1 MFNPLLE
8 DLTSLKD
15 QELETRLS
23 DLGRKQG
30 IAFRIGNSALAMQV
44 SIVIE
49 AVREEMAR
57 RQSEATKKLLEKQN
71 KNLDGLINVG

>member
-44 SIVIE
+44 SVVIE
-49 AVREEMAR
+49 AIRDEMTR
-57 RQSEATKKLLEKQN
+57 RQNESTKKLLEKQN
-71 KNLDGLINVG
+71 KDLDGLINVG